1 MMLCIE
7 ERKRLQDKLVLLNES
22 ELRKVDDYSE
32 QLIERRRKMADIVRG
47 GE

>member
-7 ERKRLQDKLVLLNES
+7 ERKRLQDKLVLLNEI
-22 ELRKVDDYSE
+22 ELKKVDDYIE

>member
-22 ELRKVDDYSE
+22 ELRKVDDYIE